1 MAGNIAILTRYY
13 NSENYGGVLQA
24 YALNRYIR
32 ELGYPCETLQYDS
45 AQNAGYSRRVSGKNG
60 LTARKII
67 GYAYLKGRSILRR
80 PIEKRVKARLRAR
93 SAAFAAFRR
102 DMIPHSDSVYHA
114 GNIGESNELY
124 DAFVVGSDRVW
135 MPNGFRIPAETP
147 YFLDFVKAG
156 NKKIAYAASMGRH
169 SLQGDESAFY
179 QQFLNSFDA
188 VGLREKA
195 ALDLLDPL
203 IDDDRPGAEWVTDP
217 VCLLDQAGWET
228 LLPPAQNRPP
238 YAFVYLLSNTRRYKD
253 LITRFSKAR
262 NLRLVT
268 LPFAGGAFNPHDLRF
283 GDEMAYD
290 CGPREFVGLLRGA
303 DLVMTDSFHC
313 AAFSLIFEKEFL
325 VFDRDQATGKKSYL
339 SRLISLMDMAG
350 IPRERIIGQEMSL
363 EEMMNLTPIP
373 YSQIKTWMDGHIL
386 RSKRFL
392 ADALSDLPKP
402 AGLNEI

>member
-1 MAGNIAILTRYY
+1 MAGNIAILTRYFK
-13 NSENYGGVLQA
+13 SENYGGVLQA

-32 ELGYPCETLQYDS
+32 ELAYPCETLQYDS
-45 AQNAGYSRRVSGKNG
+45 AQNAGLPRRVPGKTG
-60 LTARKII
+60 PTARKII
-67 GYAYLKGRSILRR
+67 GCAYLKGRSILRR
-80 PIEKRVKARLRAR
+80 PIEKKVKTRLRAR

-114 GNIGESNELY
+114 GNIGEANELY
-124 DAFVVGSDRVW
+124 NAFVVGSDRVW
-135 MPNGFRIPAETP
+135 MPNGYRIPAETP
-147 YFLDFVKAG
+147 YFLDFVRAG
-156 NKKIAYAASMGRH
+156 NKKIAYAASMGRQTI
-169 SLQGDESAFY
+169 SGDESAFY
-179 QQFLNSFDA
+179 RQFLNSFDA

-217 VCLLDQAGWET
+217 VFLLNQAGWDT
-228 LLPPAQNRPP
+228 LLPAAQNRPP

-262 NLRLVT
+262 GLRLVT

-303 DLVMTDSFHC
+303 DFVLTDSFHC

-325 VFDRDQATGKKSYL
+325 VFDRDEATGKKSYL

-350 IPRERIIGQEMSL
+350 IPRERIVGRETRL
-363 EEMMNLTPIP
+363 EEMMNLPPIL
-373 YSQIKTWMDGHIL
+373 YSQVKIRTDGHIL

-392 ADALSDLPKP
+392 ERALSDLPKT